1 MHGGPVGAHLDGD
14 EVAVPGGELLE
25 LREELLALGSPLRAP
40 EALLRLPGRQV
51 EAGELHLLLLARLV
65 SACARVLDE
74 RRRRG
79 RRIERVVEV
88 RRASLRDQD
97 VPARGLVRVEQP
109 LEAVEAPGGDPG
121 KGRPALLVELPRAR
135 VDPGAHG
142 PLGEPAGRGRLAG
155 RARRRAC
162 RRLAARGRGTRA
174 RAPRPARPRAAASP
188 QPARRML
195 ERWWR
200 TWAAISSGGS
210 VPSRATTRSGN
221 SSGSRR

>member
-25 LREELLALGSPLRAP
+25 LREELLALGSRLRAP

-65 SACARVLDE
+65 SACARVVDE

-109 LEAVEAPGGDPG
+109 LEAVQAPGGDPG
-121 KGRPALLVELPRAR
+121 QGRPAAR
-135 VDPGAHG
+135 V
-142 PLGEPAGRGRLAG
+142 RL
-155 RARRRAC
+155 RN
-162 RRLAARGRGTRA
+162 A
-174 RAPRPARPRAAASP
+174 RATSRLPTPCGPWKRYACAGPSASAAS
-188 QPARRML
+188 
-195 ERWWR
+195 
-200 TWAAISSGGS
+200 SSRFAS
-210 VPSRATTRSGN
+210 AC
-221 SSGSRR
+221 SSNA